1 MEGMRQAFMRLLE
14 IPGYE
19 EDRDED
25 MEEDEDVDRVVQDD
39 GLRDELRKKQN
50 YISRVIVN
58 SAQLIAE
65 KIDRNGFEHGYD
77 WCISCLREAGEGY
90 TRLANEVHL
99 AKASKFL
106 SNKVTW
112 NSKRDEMCDRL
123 TLFYPFTNPTGV

>member
-1 MEGMRQAFMRLLE
+1 MSFDLLLTQ
-14 IPGYE
+14 
-19 EDRDED
+19 
-25 MEEDEDVDRVVQDD
+25 VDRVVQVTHLSYPMTHLSYPITHLSCHRFQDD

-106 SNKVTW
+106 SNKEFESAIQVFKVT
-112 NSKRDEMCDRL
+112 RH
-123 TLFYPFTNPTGV
+123 